1 MATSA
6 RTMEILLEHLSD
18 IPTIRARKMFGEY
31 AVYVEDKVV
40 GFVCDDRLLLK
51 ITPASKSRVRTQAMG
66 KPYPGAKDYYRI
78 DEHDWDN
85 REYIT
90 ELVTATADSLPA
102 PKLKQ
107 PKVSGTRLDDRVW
120 QDGSMNDLREIP
132 GIGRS
137 LAADL
142 KSLGYTEVQDLRGE
156 NPEEMYDRLQ
166 TQVGAHVDRC
176 VLYNFRCAVYY
187 AEGGREPDKLKWW
200 SWKDNT

>member
-1 MATSA
+1 
-6 RTMEILLEHLSD
+6 MEILLEHLSD

-31 AVYVEDKVV
+31 AVYVGDKVV

-51 ITPASKSRVRTQAMG
+51 ITPASKSRVRTQATG
-66 KPYPGAKDYYRI
+66 KPYPGAKDYYHI
-78 DEHDWDN
+78 DENDWDD

-107 PKVSGTRLDDRVW
+107 LKVSGTRLDDGAW
-120 QDGSMNDLREIP
+120 EDSSMNDLREIP
-132 GIGRS
+132 GIGAS

-142 KSLGYTEVQDLRGE
+142 NSLGYTAVQDLRGE

-166 TQVGAHVDRC
+166 AQVGAHVDRC
-176 VLYNFRCAVYY
+176 VLYTFRCAVYF
-187 AEGGREPDKLKWW
+187 ADTPPEKRDPELLKWW
-200 SWKDNT
+200 NWKDRKYK